1 MMNKVKQTQRIPKPF
16 IMKNVTAIYKNKGS
30 RQDLDNDRGIFTCT
44 IPHSIMQKLIY
55 KEIYPIIDTN
65 LTDSNVGARKGRN
78 IRNNCF
84 IVNSVLHEVN
94 SSKPKSNPVDLLIL
108 DYAKCF
114 DGMSLE
120 ITTNDL
126 YNVGVRNDK
135 LNLLHKSDKKNNV
148 AIKTPFGLTDR
159 FPVEDTVAQGDN
171 IAPLKC
177 TVQID
182 DISEQQ
188 AINLDGHLY
197 KYKNRV
203 EVPPLG
209 QIDDQ
214 LIIANCGLDS
224 ALAAAHV
231 NAMTNVKTL
240 QFGSEK
246 CVKMHVGADKKI
258 CPENLIDTWKL
269 EGSNDKV
276 SSILDLE
283 DTESHK
289 HCMQPTSSWKYL
301 GDVLESNGKND
312 MNINNRVQRGAGAI
326 KQVIQ
331 MLEELTLG
339 DYYFEGA
346 IILRASLFLSSL
358 ISNSEAW
365 VNLTKKNVTD
375 LEKVDEQ
382 LLRKI
387 LSAHP
392 KTPTELLYLELG
404 AIPVRFTLMSRRINY
419 LWYLIHDEEG
429 SLLKNFFEAQCEQ
442 PTRGDWVSTVKQDL
456 AVLDIKTSFEE
467 IANISK
473 EAFKKL
479 VKDKV
484 QKAALDYL
492 KNLQLSHSKSSDL
505 CYDDLSL
512 QGYLKS
518 GTNKMTIKENY
529 SALLPEVEWSMSGVT
544 S

>member
-1 MMNKVKQTQRIPKPF
+1 
-16 IMKNVTAIYKNKGS
+16 
-30 RQDLDNDRGIFTCT
+30 
-44 IPHSIMQKLIY
+44 
-55 KEIYPIIDTN
+55 
-65 LTDSNVGARKGRN
+65 
-78 IRNNCF
+78 
-84 IVNSVLHEVN
+84 
-94 SSKPKSNPVDLLIL
+94 
-108 DYAKCF
+108 
-114 DGMSLE
+114 
-120 ITTNDL
+120 
-126 YNVGVRNDK
+126 
-135 LNLLHKSDKKNNV
+135 
-148 AIKTPFGLTDR
+148 
-159 FPVEDTVAQGDN
+159 
-171 IAPLKC
+171 
-177 TVQID
+177 
-182 DISEQQ
+182 
-188 AINLDGHLY
+188 
-197 KYKNRV
+197 
-203 EVPPLG
+203 
-209 QIDDQ
+209 
-214 LIIANCGLDS
+214 
-224 ALAAAHV
+224 
-231 NAMTNVKTL
+231 
-240 QFGSEK
+240 
-246 CVKMHVGADKKI
+246 
-258 CPENLIDTWKL
+258 
-269 EGSNDKV
+269 
-276 SSILDLE
+276 
-283 DTESHK
+283 
-289 HCMQPTSSWKYL
+289 
-301 GDVLESNGKND
+301 

-404 AIPVRFTLMSRRINY
+404 AIPVRFKLMSRRINY

-492 KNLQLSHSKSSDL
+492 TNLQLSHSKSSNL

-518 GTNKMTIKENY
+518 GKNKMTIKEKLFCFAARSRMVDVRCNKLHGQ
-529 SALLPEVEWSMSGVT
+529 SQLM
-544 S
+544 